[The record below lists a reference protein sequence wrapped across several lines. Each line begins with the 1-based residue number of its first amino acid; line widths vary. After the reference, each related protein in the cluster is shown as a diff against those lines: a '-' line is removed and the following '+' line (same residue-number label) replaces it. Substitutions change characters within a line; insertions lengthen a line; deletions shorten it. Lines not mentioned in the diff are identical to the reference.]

1 MNYYGLL
8 IYVNLTCRF
17 NHQKQKNHERIQ
29 RYLRQFQV
37 WLVPTSH
44 KPVQIVLSWSKVT
57 NYGFFP
63 IMDCQSTMGH
73 LGDRKSTWR
82 TLCPTLYI
90 HASRI
95 FCDVILFISK
105 SSKKKFQHFKNFI
118 NFTFPLL
125 EALEDKKSK
134 ILFSSKVDSKI
145 IVRNGIL
152 ILNQDLKSFS
162 IENCRFRLFFFRLS
176 SAELN
181 FCSKILIFSN
191 KHTVKTSEIGQKCQ
205 ILIWSL

>member
-1 MNYYGLL
+1 MNIDQNKVKHYLNNVTRKFKYAKLKKYWNIKNIILMNYYGLL

-17 NHQKQKNHERIQ
+17 NHQKRKNHERIQ

-37 WLVPTSH
+37 WLASTSY
-44 KPVQIVLSWSKVT
+44 KPVQIVLSWSKIT

-105 SSKKKFQHFKNFI
+105 SSKNFQHFKNFI
-118 NFTFPLL
+118 NFTFP
-125 EALEDKKSK
+125 
-134 ILFSSKVDSKI
+134 
-145 IVRNGIL
+145 
-152 ILNQDLKSFS
+152 
-162 IENCRFRLFFFRLS
+162 
-176 SAELN
+176 
-181 FCSKILIFSN
+181 
-191 KHTVKTSEIGQKCQ
+191 
-205 ILIWSL
+205 